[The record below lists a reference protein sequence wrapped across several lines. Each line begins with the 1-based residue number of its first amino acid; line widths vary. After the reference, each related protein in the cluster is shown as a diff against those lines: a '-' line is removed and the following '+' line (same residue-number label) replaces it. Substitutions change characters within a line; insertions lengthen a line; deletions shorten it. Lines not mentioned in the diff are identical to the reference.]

1 MAKKYLTDIDL
12 NKNQL
17 QNAVVH
23 ALATA
28 PSSGVIGQIYYNTTD
43 KNLYQHNGTTWVKV
57 ASGAITSISGT
68 APISVT
74 GSGESRT
81 VSISAASGSAA
92 GSMSSA
98 HYTKLEGIAT
108 GAEVNQN
115 AFSNVKV
122 GSTTVAADSKT
133 DTLEL
138 AAGTN
143 ITLTPDATNDKVT
156 IATSAEVNQNAFSK
170 VAVSGQTT
178 VEADAKTDTLT
189 LAAGSNVTLTTD
201 ATNDKVTIAAS
212 HPSAGTQAQL
222 EAGSDTTNRIWQAK
236 ILHDYISSAIGG
248 VDAMRFKGTIGTGG
262 DVQSLPTSGVKVGDT
277 YRVIT
282 AGTYAGQTC
291 EIGDLII
298 NTGQSVPSMDYTWTV
313 AQTNIDGAITAA
325 GTGLSKSGTTLNH
338 SNSVSAQTTQAVYP
352 IKIDAQGHISAY
364 GSAVTSMTPTS
375 HTHGNIQNGGTL
387 QTNDITIANGDKLV
401 VTDSSDSNKIA
412 RTSVSFDGS
421 TATKALTQKG
431 TFETFLT
438 SHQTYTSVTG
448 KPTAN
453 QTPGFGST
461 FTISQISQ
469 ATSGQVSATDRT
481 VKIPDT
487 AASSSANGLMSSADK
502 VYIDRF
508 KNKVNTV
515 GTAVIQAGQTSVTV
529 GCALTYFQAFD
540 YVTGEE
546 VVVDVSYNSG
556 SNTATFS
563 INAAYTNNIS
573 INYISG
579 AYTPTS

>member
-17 QNAVVH
+17 RNAVVH

-98 HYTKLEGIAT
+98 HYTKLEGIA
-108 GAEVNQN
+108 
-115 AFSNVKV
+115 
-122 GSTTVAADSKT
+122 
-133 DTLEL
+133 
-138 AAGTN
+138 AG
-143 ITLTPDATNDKVT
+143 
-156 IATSAEVNQNAFSK
+156 AEVNQNAFSK

-212 HPSAGTQAQL
+212 YPSAGTQAQL
-222 EAGSDTTNRIWQAK
+222 EAGSDTTNRIWQPK
-236 ILHDYISSAIGG
+236 ILHDYVSGAIGAA
-248 VDAMRFKGTIGTGG
+248 DAMRFKGTIGTGG
-262 DVQSLPTSGVKVGDT
+262 DVESLPTSGVKVGDT

-298 NTGQSVPSMDYTWTV
+298 NTGQSIPSMDYTWTV

-352 IKIDAQGHISAY
+352 IKIDAQGHSSAY
-364 GSAVTSMTPTS
+364 GSAVTSMTPSS

-387 QTNDITIANGDKLV
+387 QTNDVTIASGDKLV

-421 TATKALTQKG
+421 TTTKALTPKG
-431 TFETFLT
+431 TFETFLK
-438 SHQTYTSVTG
+438 SHQTYTQVTG
-448 KPTAN
+448 KPTGN

-469 ATSGQVSATDRT
+469 ATSGQISATDRT
-481 VKIPDT
+481 VTIPSTT
-487 AASSSANGLMSSADK
+487 ATTSAAGLMSAGDK
-502 VYIDRF
+502 QNLDTLWNMDLVQSGIA
-508 KNKVNTV
+508 TL
-515 GTAVIQAGQTSVTV
+515 TAGQTDKTISLGTNRVPV
-529 GCALTYFQAFD
+529 SLSAYDSSGNEIVL
-540 YVTGEE
+540 
-546 VVVDVSYNSG
+546 DVYRQDSSTSRG
-556 SNTATFS
+556 FVAS
-563 INAAYTNNIS
+563 INAAVSYDITLLYT
-573 INYISG
+573 YV
-579 AYTPTS
+579 PV